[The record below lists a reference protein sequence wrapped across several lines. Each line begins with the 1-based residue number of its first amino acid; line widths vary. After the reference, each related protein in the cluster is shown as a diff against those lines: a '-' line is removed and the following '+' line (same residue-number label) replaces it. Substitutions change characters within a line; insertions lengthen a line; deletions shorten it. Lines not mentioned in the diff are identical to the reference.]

1 MLRGG
6 SEWGRFQWNNK
17 IWKKT
22 IVQIK
27 SSNRKKKAKLQ
38 MKNNKILK
46 KTRVQMNSRNRKK
59 KAKVQ
64 MKNNKIWKKTRAK
77 VNN

>member
-1 MLRGG
+1 MG
-6 SEWGRFQWNNK
+6 K
-17 IWKKT
+17 I
-22 IVQIK
+22 
-27 SSNRKKKAKLQ
+27 Q

-46 KTRVQMNSRNRKK
+46 KTRVQMNSSNRKK